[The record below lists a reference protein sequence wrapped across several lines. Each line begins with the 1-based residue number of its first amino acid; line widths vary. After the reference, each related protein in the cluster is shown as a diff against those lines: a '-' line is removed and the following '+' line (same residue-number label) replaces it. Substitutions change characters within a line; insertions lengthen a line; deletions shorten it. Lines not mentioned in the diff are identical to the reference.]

1 MTTVAIVGYTNVG
14 KSTLLNALTD
24 AGVLA
29 ENKLFAT
36 LDPTSRALTLPD
48 GRTVMLVDTVGL
60 VRRLPHHLVEAFKS
74 TLEEAAGADLLWNVC
89 DISSGEADEQIA
101 VTKKLMQ
108 ELGAQEIPMLTVLN
122 KCDLVSEAPL
132 PINDQTALISAR
144 TGFGFDALLQK
155 TAKALAPTHKR
166 LTLLIPYS
174 KTGLINEI
182 MQEGKIFSQAYE
194 ADGTLVDALVDCKL
208 LHKVAEYAQHQQHT

>member
-1 MTTVAIVGYTNVG
+1 
-14 KSTLLNALTD
+14 
-24 AGVLA
+24 
-29 ENKLFAT
+29 
-36 LDPTSRALTLPD
+36 
-48 GRTVMLVDTVGL
+48 
-60 VRRLPHHLVEAFKS
+60 
-74 TLEEAAGADLLWNVC
+74 
-89 DISSGEADEQIA
+89 
-101 VTKKLMQ
+101 
-108 ELGAQEIPMLTVLN
+108 MLTVLN

-155 TAKALAPTHKR
+155 TAKALA

-182 MQEGKIFSQAYE
+182 MQEGKVFSQAYE